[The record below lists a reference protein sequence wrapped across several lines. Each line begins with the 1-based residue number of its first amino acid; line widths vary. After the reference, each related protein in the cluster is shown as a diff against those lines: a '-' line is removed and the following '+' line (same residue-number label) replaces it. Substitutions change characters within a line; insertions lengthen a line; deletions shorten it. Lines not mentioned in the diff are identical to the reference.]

1 MSMNTTTPH
10 LIVKGS
16 RGFIFEFKWSVNK
29 QYIAFIRYRDGDREF
44 ARTCYIFTGLFGVE
58 EWPTMISR
66 ELDTYTGSTK
76 LVKKR
81 VIEFAQERAKELG
94 LV

>member
-1 MSMNTTTPH
+1 MTMNTTTPR
-10 LIVKGS
+10 LITKGS
-16 RGFIFEFKWSVNK
+16 RGFIFEFKWTENK
-29 QYIAFIRYRDGDREF
+29 HIAFIRYREGNREF
-44 ARTCYIFTGLFGVE
+44 ACTHYIFLPFFDVS
-58 EWPTMISR
+58 EWPITITR

-81 VIEFAQERAKELG
+81 VIEFAQERAKELD